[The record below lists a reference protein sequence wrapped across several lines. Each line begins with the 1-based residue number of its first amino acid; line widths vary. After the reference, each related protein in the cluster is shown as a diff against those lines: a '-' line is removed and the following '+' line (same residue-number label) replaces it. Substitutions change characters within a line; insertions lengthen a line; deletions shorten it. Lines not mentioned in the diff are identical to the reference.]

1 MQKIKINAT
10 AIGREKPVV
19 LPVTVANVKKTLEFQ
34 AKQYNDGKKLEK
46 YFQDGQADT
55 SDVDF
60 LLDNNL
66 VMANQL
72 DNIVKYITDVL
83 ELTDEEVEKLNNAS
97 TNDVYTLSS
106 EISSKFINPS
116 GEEVE
121 EGGTPSKPQQSINEH

>member
-72 DNIVKYITDVL
+72 DNIVKYITEVL

>member
-10 AIGREKPVV
+10 SIGREKPVV

>member
-83 ELTDEEVEKLNNAS
+83 ELTDEEVEKLNNVS
-97 TNDVYTLSS
+97 TDEIYTLSS

>member
-19 LPVTVANVKKTLEFQ
+19 LPVTVANVKKTLDFQ
-34 AKQYNDGKKLEK
+34 SKQYNDGKKLEK

-66 VMANQL
+66 VMSNQL
-72 DNIVKYITDVL
+72 DNIVKYITDIL
-83 ELTDEEVEKLNNAS
+83 ELSDEEVEKLNNAS
-97 TNDVYTLSS
+97 TNDVYALSS

>member
-116 GEEVE
+116 GEEV
-121 EGGTPSKPQQSINEH
+121 

>member
-19 LPVTVANVKKTLEFQ
+19 LPVTVANVKKTLDFQ
-34 AKQYNDGKKLEK
+34 SKQYNDGKKLEK

-66 VMANQL
+66 VMSNQL
-72 DNIVKYITDVL
+72 DNIVKYITDIL
-83 ELTDEEVEKLNNAS
+83 ELSDEEVEKLNNAS